1 MMAHSSQTRNVG
13 KVDGQCFRARWWLWR
28 PILDAYPLPHFE
40 QSKVWNEDGRDASRS
55 FCLLRFSFAAL
66 CLSASN
72 VRLAFLTDERHLSRS
87 GPPAAMTDS

>member
-1 MMAHSSQTRNVG
+1 MAHSSQTRIVG
-13 KVDGQCFRARWWLWR
+13 KVDGQYFRARWWLWR

-72 VRLAFLTDERHLSRS
+72 LDWLFSLMSAICLGL
-87 GPPAAMTDS
+87 GLLLP